1 MKKNLSDLFDKK
13 KNGIP
18 ITMVTAYD
26 FPTAQIADEAGVDAI
41 LVGDSVGT
49 NMLGYAS
56 EREVTMEDMLHH
68 TAAAARGIKKAYF
81 FADLPFQSAETP
93 AAAEKNSRR
102 LLEKGAECVK
112 LEGWGEKCGVVAH
125 LSKKNIPVCAHIGYN
140 PQIHGAKP
148 MVFGATAKEAERLVE
163 SARMLEEAG
172 AVMLIVEKVPEEV
185 TGIITKKLRIPVI
198 GIGSGRSCNGQIL
211 VINDVLGISG
221 RTFKH
226 ARVFLDFRVR
236 ALESLRTYVAAV
248 EKGGFPEEKNVHPMD
263 PDELKKL
270 KLGMLRGGT

>member
-1 MKKNLSDLFDKK
+1 MKKNISDLVNKK

-68 TAAAARGIKKAYF
+68 TAAAARGIKNAYF
-81 FADLPFQSAETP
+81 FADLPFQSAETLLD
-93 AAAEKNSRR
+93 AEKNSRR

-112 LEGWGEKCGVVAH
+112 LEGWREKCGVVAH
-125 LSKKNIPVCAHIGYN
+125 LSQKNIPVCAHIGYN
-140 PQIHGAKP
+140 PQIHGASPK
-148 MVFGATAKEAERLVE
+148 VFGTSAKEAERLVE
-163 SARMLEEAG
+163 SARMLEKAG
-172 AVMLIVEKVPEEV
+172 AVLLIIEKVPEEV
-185 TGIITKKLRIPVI
+185 AGIITKNLRIPVV
-198 GIGSGRSCNGQIL
+198 GIGSGRWCDGQIL

-226 ARVFLDFRVR
+226 ARAFLDFRTQ
-236 ALESLRTYVAAV
+236 ALSSLRTYAAEV
-248 EKGGFPEEKNVHPMD
+248 EKGGFPAEENVHHID
-263 PDELKKL
+263 PIELKKL
-270 KLGMLRGGT
+270 TSGQ